1 MADRNRRFSL
11 AAIALPLLFLV
22 MSGLARANDIF
33 VNTLDGESEP
43 SLLCSLP
50 SAVMAHNLTTGV
62 NGCAAGNGS
71 DRIFFVVTGTILI
84 DEPLEIASGTLS
96 INGPLFGCT
105 GPGPCGITIDGGG
118 TVQIIQQDPGTAL
131 SLKALTLQNGL
142 GITLATNTGGGA
154 IAAHGNDLEIDDCL
168 FVNNTA
174 RGSSTSI
181 GGEGG
186 AIYAGITTGQVVIVN
201 STFANNT
208 AVGGISVC
216 DTSPLSS
223 STSVACDMSSATPP
237 IFTSSTSF
245 GGAIS
250 NDTANFKIT
259 NCTFSGNS
267 ADIGGGIDFGGPT
280 NLKNTIFGN
289 NTGGNCSAT
298 PIDLGGNISD
308 DGSCAF
314 HVVPFRNNTNLFLK
328 PLANNGGP
336 TATFA
341 LEISPASSPAF
352 GFISLAQCKDQQ
364 FPTPQPIE
372 TDQRLFHRPDP
383 FFPIGCDSGAYEVG
397 SQPNYSL
404 GNERVQVARGASS
417 FTDKVNIGMTFTSNG
432 DDSCDKGPFG
442 DEDALNFGFSL
453 SLFEGTCAAL
463 PANGLMLSLSPFVV
477 HTVNHQ
483 QYGTLF
489 QSSLTNTLQQTSET
503 VSARLVALPTPNGAC
518 GAWTLNL
525 EVAGLNTAALGLA
538 GGNPFAIVVTDDPL
552 EPSLADGSACFDVT
566 NAIVGTQTPQP
577 PHSVRRRVR
586 R

>member
-1 MADRNRRFSL
+1 MAGSNRRFAF
-11 AAIALPLLFLV
+11 AAVALPFLFLV
-22 MSGLARANDIF
+22 MSGLARANDMF
-33 VNTLDGESEP
+33 VNTTSGESESAP
-43 SLLCSLP
+43 LCSLP
-50 SAVMAHNLTTGV
+50 DAITAHNIPGTF
-62 NGCAAGNGS
+62 NGCGPANGN
-71 DRIFFVVTGTILI
+71 DRIFFAVTGTILI
-84 DEPLEIASGTLS
+84 DEPLEISSGTLS

-105 GPGPCGITIDGGG
+105 GAGPCGIAIDGGG
-118 TVQIIQQDPGTAL
+118 TVQIIQQDPGTVL

-142 GITLATNTGGGA
+142 GITLAPNTGGGA
-154 IAAHGNDLEIDDCL
+154 IAAHGIDLNIDDCL

-174 RGSSTSI
+174 RGSSTLI

-208 AVGGISVC
+208 AVGGIPVC

-223 STSVACDMSSATPP
+223 STSTACDMSSASPP

-250 NDTANFKIT
+250 NDTANLKIT

-298 PIDLGGNISD
+298 PFDKGGNISD

-314 HVVPFRNNTNLFLK
+314 HVAPFLNNTNPLLV

-336 TATFA
+336 TDTFA
-341 LEISPASSPAF
+341 LQFASPAF
-352 GFISLAQCKDQQ
+352 DFISLAQCTDQQ
-364 FPTPQPIE
+364 FPTPQPLG
-372 TDQRLFHRPDP
+372 TDQRLFGRPDP
-383 FFPIGCDSGAYEVG
+383 FLPVGCDSGAFEIG
-397 SQPNYSL
+397 AQPFYDLTNH
-404 GNERVQVARGASS
+404 RVQVARSS
-417 FTDKVNIGMTFTSNG
+417 SANKDQVNIAITFNANG
-432 DDSCDKGPFG
+432 DPDCDLGPGG
-442 DEDALNFGFSL
+442 DEDALNSGFSL

-463 PANGLMLSLSPFVV
+463 PANGLMLSLFPFVV

-489 QSSLTNTLQQTSET
+489 QTSLTDPLQQSSET
-503 VSARLVALPTPNGAC
+503 VSARMVALPTPNGAC

-525 EVAGLNTAALGLA
+525 EVAGLNTATLGLPD
-538 GGNPFAIVVTDDPL
+538 GNPFALVLRDSPGSPIF
-552 EPSLADGSACFDVT
+552 ADAESCFDIT
-566 NAIVGTQTPQP
+566 DAIVGNQTPPP
-577 PHSVRRRVR
+577 PHGVRRRVR
-586 R
+586 RR